1 MSRAAMVDLPPTTE
15 EEEQAENTL
24 ENEDEA
30 AEIQQIA
37 DEVEQPQEEQEPTL
51 PELSLIHI

>member
-1 MSRAAMVDLPPTTE
+1 MSRAAMVDLPPTPE
-15 EEEQAENTL
+15 EEEQAETTL

-37 DEVEQPQEEQEPTL
+37 DEVEQPQEEPTV
-51 PELSLIHI
+51 PEK